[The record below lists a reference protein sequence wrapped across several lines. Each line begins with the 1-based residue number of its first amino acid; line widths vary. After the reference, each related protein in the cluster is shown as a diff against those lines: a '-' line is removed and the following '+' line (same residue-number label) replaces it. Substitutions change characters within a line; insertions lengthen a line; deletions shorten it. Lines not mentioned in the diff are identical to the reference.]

1 MSDLCSNTIEDV
13 ALLAASNYHHH
24 DMKRLLIVS
33 TESHA
38 GKSLLALALGQAIK
52 DARESITYM
61 KPISSSVC
69 YATGEPIDRDA
80 QAISSVLELD
90 ADIKQIAPITLE
102 TPFLQDAIESGDH
115 GFRRRILRSFGETS
129 DNCDVAVIEGRQYL
143 GLGVATG
150 LSDFDIAEMLQADVV
165 LLTRYDSEAAID
177 RVLCALRLIGGES
190 RVLGVILNYVSME
203 TQLNGLT
210 DVFSPF
216 LDERGAEVLGIVP
229 YDHSLHSVCVEEIVE
244 KLGGR
249 VVTSAPLDGEVRH
262 FRIGAT
268 GVESALRLFRRT
280 PDLGVITGGDRI
292 EIQEAALKAARLRC
306 LILTG
311 NHLPQRAIVRK
322 ANDRGIPIV
331 VVGQEPMAAAA
342 VCEGLLNQSRIRP
355 GERLDRAISLIRSN
369 VDIDRI
375 LEKATDH

>member
-1 MSDLCSNTIEDV
+1 MSSLCGTWTRNV
-13 ALLAASNYHHH
+13 ALLAASNYHQQA
-24 DMKRLLIVS
+24 MKRLLIVS
-33 TESHA
+33 TESYA
-38 GKSLLALALGQAIK
+38 GKSLLALALGQSVK
-52 DARESITYM
+52 DAGKSFSYM

-80 QAISSVLELD
+80 KAISSALGLD
-90 ADIKQIAPITLE
+90 ADIKEITPITLE
-102 TPFLQDAIESGDH
+102 TPFLPEAIESGDH
-115 GFRRRILRSFGETS
+115 GFRQRILTSFERLTAGR
-129 DNCDVAVIEGRQYL
+129 DVAVVEGRQYL
-143 GLGVATG
+143 GLGVTSG
-150 LSDFDIAEMLQADVV
+150 LSDFDIAGILQTDIV

-177 RVLCALRLIGGES
+177 RVLCALRLLGSELH
-190 RVLGVILNYVSME
+190 VLGVILNAVSME
-203 TQLNGLT
+203 TQLNALT

-229 YDHSLHSVCVEEIVE
+229 YDLSLHSVYVEEIVE
-244 KLGGR
+244 RLGGR
-249 VVTSAPLDGEVRH
+249 VVTSVPLDKEVHH

-322 ANDRGIPIV
+322 ANERGIPIV
-331 VVGQEPMAAAA
+331 LVGQEPMAAAA
-342 VCEGLLNQSRIRP
+342 LCDSLLSQSRIRQ
-355 GERLDRAISLIRSN
+355 GARLDRAISLVRSN

>member
-1 MSDLCSNTIEDV
+1 MRREGGDV
-13 ALLAASNYHHH
+13 ALPTISNYHQCI
-24 DMKRLLIVS
+24 MKRLLIVS

-38 GKSLLALALGQAIK
+38 GKSMLALSLGQALN
-52 DARESITYM
+52 DDGTSVAYM

-80 QAISSVLELD
+80 QAISSVLGLD
-90 ADIKQIAPITLE
+90 TDIKQVAPVTLE
-102 TPFLQDAIESGDH
+102 TPFLQEAVESGDH
-115 GFRRRILRSFGETS
+115 GFRRRILHAFDRVTEGH
-129 DNCDVAVIEGRQYL
+129 DVAIIEGRRYL
-143 GLGVATG
+143 GLGVTAG
-150 LSDFDIAEMLQADVV
+150 LSDFDIAEILHADIV
-165 LLTRYDSEAAID
+165 LLTRYDSEVAID
-177 RVLCALRLIGGES
+177 RVLCALRLLGSELHI
-190 RVLGVILNYVSME
+190 LGVILNAVSME

-229 YDHSLHSVCVEEIVE
+229 YDHSLHSVYVDEIVE
-244 KLGGR
+244 RLGGR
-249 VVTSAPLDGEVRH
+249 VVTSVPLDNEVRH

-280 PDLGVITGGDRI
+280 PDLGVITGSDRI
-292 EIQEAALKAARLRC
+292 EIQEAALEAPRIRC

-311 NHLPQRAIVRK
+311 NHLPQRDIVRK
-322 ANDRGIPIV
+322 ANESGIPIV
-331 VVGQEPMAAAA
+331 LVGQEPMAAATL
-342 VCEGLLNQSRIRP
+342 CESLLSRSRIRP

-369 VDIDRI
+369 VDIERI

>member
-1 MSDLCSNTIEDV
+1 
-13 ALLAASNYHHH
+13 
-24 DMKRLLIVS
+24 MKRLLIVS

-38 GKSLLALALGQAIK
+38 GKSLLALALGHAIK
-52 DARESITYM
+52 DSGGSFAYM

-69 YATGEPIDRDA
+69 YDTGEPIDRDA
-80 QAISSVLELD
+80 QAISSVLHLD
-90 ADIKQIAPITLE
+90 TDISQIVPISLE
-102 TPFLQDAIESGDH
+102 TPFLQEAIESGDQ
-115 GFRRRILRSFGETS
+115 GFRRRILRSFEQVTQGR
-129 DNCDVAVIEGRQYL
+129 DVAVIEGRQYL
-143 GLGVATG
+143 GLGVTAG
-150 LSDFDIAEMLQADVV
+150 LSDFDISEMLHADVV
-165 LLTRYDSEAAID
+165 FVTRYDSETAID
-177 RVLCALRLIGGES
+177 RILCALRLIGS
-190 RVLGVILNYVSME
+190 QAHVLGVILNYVSME
-203 TQLNGLT
+203 TQLNKLT

-229 YDHSLHSVCVEEIVE
+229 YDHELHTVYVEEVVE

-249 VVTSAPLDGEVRH
+249 VVTNAPLDGEVRH

-268 GVESALRLFRRT
+268 GAESALRLFRRT

-292 EIQEAALKAARLRC
+292 EIQEAALKATHLRC

-322 ANDRGIPIV
+322 ANDRGIPIIL
-331 VVGQEPMAAAA
+331 VGQEPMAAAA
-342 VCEGLLNQSRIRP
+342 ICEGLLNQSRIRP
-355 GERLDRAISLIRSN
+355 GERLDRAINLVRSN

>member
-1 MSDLCSNTIEDV
+1 MMSLCGDLRLDV
-13 ALLAASNYHHH
+13 ALPAISNYHRRI
-24 DMKRLLIVS
+24 MKRLLIVS

-38 GKSLLALALGQAIK
+38 GKSLLALALGQAVK
-52 DARESITYM
+52 DAGGSFAYM

-80 QAISSVLELD
+80 QAISSVLNLD

-102 TPFLQDAIESGDH
+102 TPFLQEAIESGDH
-115 GFRRRILRSFGETS
+115 GFRRRIIRSFGEIS
-129 DNCDVAVIEGRQYL
+129 AGRDVAVIEGRQYL
-143 GLGVATG
+143 GLGVSTG
-150 LSDFDIAEMLQADVV
+150 LSDFDVAEMINADVV

-177 RVLCALRLIGGES
+177 RVLCSLRLIGS
-190 RVLGVILNYVSME
+190 DAHVLGVVLNYVSME

-229 YDHSLHSVCVEEIVE
+229 YDHSLHSVYVDEVVE

-249 VVTSAPLDGEVRH
+249 VVTNAPLDGQVRH

-292 EIQEAALKAARLRC
+292 EIQEAALNAVRLRC

-311 NHLPQRAIVRK
+311 NHLPKRSIVRK
-322 ANDRGIPIV
+322 ANERGVPIV
-331 VVGQEPMAAAA
+331 LVGQEPMAAAS
-342 VCEGLLNQSRIRP
+342 VCEDLLNQSRIRP
-355 GERLDRAISLIRSN
+355 GERLDRAISLVRSN

>member
-1 MSDLCSNTIEDV
+1 MQCHSV
-13 ALLAASNYHHH
+13 ALFAASNYHQRI
-24 DMKRLLIVS
+24 MKRLLIVS
-33 TESHA
+33 TESHT
-38 GKSLLALALGQAIK
+38 GKSLLALALGQAMS
-52 DARESITYM
+52 DAGRSFAYM
-61 KPISSSVC
+61 KPISSSVS

-80 QAISSVLELD
+80 RCISSILSLD
-90 ADIKQIAPITLE
+90 NDIRQIAPISLE
-102 TPFLQDAIESGDH
+102 TPFLKEAIECGDH
-115 GFRRRILRSFGETS
+115 GFRRRIVQSFNQITEGKEV
-129 DNCDVAVIEGRQYL
+129 VAIEGRQYL
-143 GLGVATG
+143 GLGVTAG
-150 LSDFDIAEMLQADVV
+150 LSDFDIAEMLDADIV

-177 RVLCALRLIGGES
+177 RVLCALRLLGSELN
-190 RVLGVILNYVSME
+190 VLGVILNAVSME

-229 YDHSLHSVCVEEIVE
+229 YDNSLHSVYVDEIVE
-244 KLGGR
+244 RLGGR
-249 VVTSAPLDGEVRH
+249 AVTNVPLDNEVRH

-292 EIQEAALKAARLRC
+292 EIQQAALDIPSLRC

-311 NHLPQRAIVRK
+311 NHLPQRDVVRK
-322 ANDRGIPIV
+322 ANDRGVPIV

-342 VCEGLLNQSRIRP
+342 LCEGLLSQSHIRS

-369 VDIDRI
+369 VDIERI
-375 LEKATDH
+375 LEKAPDH

>member
-1 MSDLCSNTIEDV
+1 
-13 ALLAASNYHHH
+13 
-24 DMKRLLIVS
+24 MKRLLIVS

-38 GKSLLALALGQAIK
+38 GKSLLALAIGQAIK
-52 DARESITYM
+52 EARGSYAYL

-69 YATGEPIDRDA
+69 YATGEPLDRDA
-80 QAISSVLELD
+80 QAISSVLNLD

-102 TPFLQDAIESGDH
+102 TPFLQEAIESGDH
-115 GFRRRILRSFGETS
+115 GFRRRILHSFTQVTQG
-129 DNCDVAVIEGRQYL
+129 CDVAAIEGRQYL
-143 GLGVATG
+143 GLGVTAG
-150 LSDFDIAEMLQADVV
+150 LSDFDISEMLQADVV
-165 LLTRYDSEAAID
+165 LVTRYESEAAID
-177 RVLCALRLIGGES
+177 RVLCALRLIGSEAH
-190 RVLGVILNYVSME
+190 VLGVILNYVSME

-229 YDHSLHSVCVEEIVE
+229 YDHSLHTVYVEEVVE

-249 VVTSAPLDGEVRH
+249 VVTNTPLDGEVRH

-268 GVESALRLFRRT
+268 GVKSALRLFRRT

-292 EIQEAALKAARLRC
+292 EIQEAALEAVRLRC

-322 ANDRGIPIV
+322 ANERGVPIV
-331 VVGQEPMAAAA
+331 LVGQEPMAAAA

-355 GERLDRAISLIRSN
+355 GERLDRAISLVRSN